1 MVCCYTYVL
10 YVHVKNTCC
19 DLIATIL
26 SVLSSV
32 SFQSMKKNARV
43 SQSDTGRVLKFCKT
57 LCCTQNK
64 TNMVVPHK
72 VKDEQIIF
80 FNTILLQIGRHVY
93 TKL

>member
-32 SFQSMKKNARV
+32 SFQSMKKMQECHRV
-43 SQSDTGRVLKFCKT
+43 IQAELTALKVCKT

-72 VKDEQIIF
+72 VKDEQIIL
-80 FNTILLQIGRHVY
+80 FNTITTDR
-93 TKL
+93 